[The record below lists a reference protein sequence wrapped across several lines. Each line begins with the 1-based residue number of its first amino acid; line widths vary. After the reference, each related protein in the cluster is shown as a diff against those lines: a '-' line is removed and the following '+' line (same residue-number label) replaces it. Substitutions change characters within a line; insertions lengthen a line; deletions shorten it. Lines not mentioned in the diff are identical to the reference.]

1 MSELFRKTYQM
12 RQRNSKLWALLA
24 FLLAFAGTT
33 TLHAQEY
40 FGRNKPSYEAFNFDV
55 YRSPNFEIYFYLK
68 NAERRKELAD
78 FAELWYGY
86 HQNLLTDTFSVKNP
100 LIFYNDHADF
110 QQTNTISG
118 GVGVGTGGV
127 TEAFKNRVIMPI
139 ALTNQATYQVLG
151 HELVHAFQF
160 NRILN
165 GDSTSIQNLG
175 NLPLWIVEGMAEY
188 MSTGSVDPHTSLWM
202 RDAVLNDDV
211 PTIDQLNNPKY
222 FPYRYGHAFW
232 VFLTGLKGDYII
244 EPFFKAVAILGV
256 DNAIETVLGMKKKD
270 FSQLWQD
277 AIKAQFKPM
286 VEGKEKNTF
295 GKPILDDKD
304 GGQMNISP
312 AISPDGKYVLFTS
325 ERNLF
330 STDIFLADAT
340 NGQIMKTVASTTR
353 GGNIDFFDFLESSG
367 TWAPDSKRVAVVG
380 FKRGRNVLLV
390 KSPFT
395 GKTVDE
401 FVLGDLPAFSNP
413 SWSPDGKTIVV
424 SGLKEGHTDL
434 YAFNIRTKT
443 LKQLT
448 NDKYSEIQPTW
459 SDDGQRLYFSTDQKA
474 WENGRTYGRLTFNL
488 ASIDVNTSAVTHYEE
503 VFPGADNLNPQVDTA
518 GNIIFM
524 SNPDGYRNIYR
535 YNLRTK
541 EVTQLTDLA
550 VGITGISH
558 YSPAISVDRKRDR
571 VLYTLYNKRGYS
583 IYRATSKDFLD
594 KKVDPKEVTYEAAK
608 LPRVNRAVK
617 SIIDQQL
624 HGIDQNI
631 AQETAPLEKV
641 PFKSKFKLDFLT
653 GGGGIGVGTNNLF
666 GTNTGLA
673 GGIQALFSDILGNNQ
688 VIANVALNGQIQDFG
703 GMLTYINR
711 KGKFQW
717 GGSLMHIP
725 YPYYAYDS
733 TYLENTN
740 AGPAVVDQYS
750 VYRIFQ
756 SGATGFVQYPFSS
769 TLRAE
774 AELDFTRI
782 SQSLRRIREYSQYDP
797 RYFDGRG
804 QPLGQD
810 QDKVGTLPGFSM
822 PGVGAA
828 IVGDKS
834 SFGLTA
840 PLQGHRF
847 RVGFRQYLGDIQFLN
862 PTLDFRG
869 YLRKKPFTFAARV
882 MHTGRYGRDAEN
894 TDVFP
899 PLFLGSP
906 WWVRGFQGNAAQNLE
921 RDGLVTYDNLVGT
934 KLAIFNAEVRIPL
947 LGPKRLALIP
957 TSIVPADLN
966 FFFDSGMI
974 WTRFEQFDFE
984 APNGKKLIRP
994 LSSVGASL
1002 RVNLFG
1008 ALILEPYYAIPLIKG
1023 APGGFGL
1030 NFMPGW

>member
-1 MSELFRKTYQM
+1 M
-12 RQRNSKLWALLA
+12 RHRSKLWTLAA
-24 FLLAFAGTT
+24 FLLALTATS
-33 TLHAQEY
+33 TLQAQEY
-40 FGRNKPSYEAFNFDV
+40 FGRNKPSYESFNFDV
-55 YRSPNFEIYFYLK
+55 YRTPNFEIYYYLK
-68 NAERRKELAD
+68 NAERRKDLAD
-78 FAELWYGY
+78 FTELWYRY
-86 HQNLLTDTFSVKNP
+86 HQNLLTDTFSTLNP

-188 MSTGSVDPHTSLWM
+188 MSIGSVDPHTALWM
-202 RDAVLNDDV
+202 RDAVLNDDI
-211 PTIDQLNNPKY
+211 PTIDQLDNPKY

-232 VFLTGLKGDYII
+232 SFLTGLKSDRVI
-244 EPFFKAVAILGV
+244 EPFFKSVAIFGV
-256 DNAIETVLGMKKKD
+256 DNAITGVLGMNKKD
-270 FSQLWQD
+270 FSKLWQD
-277 AIKAQFKPM
+277 AITAQFKPM
-286 VEGKEKNTF
+286 VEGKEKNTY
-295 GKPILDDKD
+295 GKPILDNKD
-304 GGQMNISP
+304 GGEMNISP
-312 AISPDGKYVLFTS
+312 SISPDGKYVLFTS

-340 NGQIMKTVASTTR
+340 NGQIMKTVASTAR
-353 GGNIDFFDFLESSG
+353 GGNVDFFDFLESSG
-367 TWAPDSKRVAVVG
+367 AWSPDSKRVALVG
-380 FKRGRNVLLV
+380 FKRGRNVLLI

-401 FVLGDLPAFSNP
+401 FNLGDLPAFSNP

-434 YAFNIRTKT
+434 YAFNIRTRT

-448 NDKYSEIQPTW
+448 DDKYSEIQPTW
-459 SDDGQRLYFSTDQKA
+459 SEDGQTLYFSTDQKA

-488 ASIDVNTSAVTHYEE
+488 ASMDLVSEAVTHYDD

-518 GNIIFM
+518 GNIVFL
-524 SNPDGYRNIYR
+524 SNRDGYRNLYR
-535 YNLRTK
+535 YDPDSK

-550 VGITGISH
+550 VGITGISQ

-571 VLYTLYNKRGYS
+571 ILYTLYNKRGYS
-583 IYRATSKDFLD
+583 IYRGTSKDFLD
-594 KKVDPKEVTYEAAK
+594 KIVDPKEVTYAAAQ
-608 LPRVNRAVK
+608 LPRLNRAIK
-617 SIIDQQL
+617 STIDQQI
-624 HGIDQNI
+624 GAIDQAI
-631 AQETAPLEKV
+631 AGETATLQEV

-653 GGGGIGVGTNNLF
+653 GGGGIGVGNNLF
-666 GTNTGLA
+666 GTNAGLA
-673 GGIQALFSDILGNNQ
+673 GGVQALFSDILGNNQ
-688 VIANVALNGQIQDFG
+688 IMANVALNGQIQDFG
-703 GMLTYINR
+703 GMVTYLNR

-717 GGSLMHIP
+717 GGSIMHIP

-733 TYLENTN
+733 TYLENSDI
-740 AGPAVVDQYS
+740 GQVVVDQYS

-756 SGATGFVQYPFSS
+756 SGVTGFVQYPFSS

-774 AELDFTRI
+774 AELDFSRI
-782 SQSLRRIREYSQYDP
+782 SQSLRQIKEYSQYDP
-797 RYFDGRG
+797 FFFDGRG
-804 QPLGQD
+804 RPLGQD
-810 QDKVGTLPGFSM
+810 QEKVGNLPGFTM

-828 IVGDKS
+828 LVGDKS
-834 SFGLTA
+834 NFGLTA
-840 PLQGHRF
+840 PLQGYRF

-882 MHTGRYGRDAEN
+882 MHTGRYGRDSEN

-906 WWVRGFQGNAAQNLE
+906 WWVRGFQGNVAQNLE
-921 RDGLVTYDNLVGT
+921 RDGLITFDNLVGT
-934 KLAIFNAEVRIPL
+934 KMGLFNAEVRIPL
-947 LGPKRLALIP
+947 LGPKQLALIP

-966 FFFDSGMI
+966 FFFDSGII
-974 WTRFEQFDFE
+974 WTRFDQFNFE
-984 APNGKKLIRP
+984 GPNGKSLIRP

-1023 APGGFGL
+1023 AQGAFGL

>member
-1 MSELFRKTYQM
+1 M
-12 RQRNSKLWALLA
+12 RHRSKLWTLAA
-24 FLLAFAGTT
+24 FLLAFTGTT
-33 TLHAQEY
+33 TLQAQEY
-40 FGRNKPSYEAFNFDV
+40 FGRNKPSYESFNFDV
-55 YRSPNFEIYFYLK
+55 YRSPNFEIYYYLK
-68 NAERRKELAD
+68 NAERRKDLAD
-78 FAELWYGY
+78 FAELWYNY
-86 HQNLLTDTFSVKNP
+86 HRNLLGDTFSIKNP

-165 GDSTSIQNLG
+165 GDSTNIQSLG
-175 NLPLWIVEGMAEY
+175 NLPLWVVEGMAEY
-188 MSTGSVDPHTSLWM
+188 MSTGSVDPHTALWM

-211 PTIDQLNNPKY
+211 PTIDQLDNPKY

-232 VFLTGLKGDYII
+232 SFLTGLKSDRII
-244 EPFFKAVAILGV
+244 EPFFKSVAIFGV
-256 DNAIETVLGMKKKD
+256 DNAITGVLGMNKKD
-270 FSQLWQD
+270 FSKLWQD
-277 AIKAQFKPM
+277 AITAQFKPM
-286 VEGKEKNTF
+286 IEGKEKNVF

-312 AISPDGKYVLFTS
+312 SISPDGKYVLFTS

-340 NGQIMKTVASTTR
+340 NGQIMKTVASTAR

-367 TWAPDSKRVAVVG
+367 AWSPDSKRVALVG
-380 FKRGRNVLLV
+380 FKRGRNVLLI

-395 GKTVDE
+395 GKTVEE
-401 FVLGDLPAFSNP
+401 FNLGDLPAFSNP

-434 YAFNIRTKT
+434 YAFNIRTRT

-459 SDDGQRLYFSTDQKA
+459 SEDGQTLYFSTDQKA

-488 ASIDVNTSAVTHYEE
+488 ASLDMVSNAVTHYDE

-518 GNIIFM
+518 GNLVFL
-524 SNPDGYRNIYR
+524 SNPDGYRNMYR
-535 YNLRTK
+535 YDLKSK

-571 VLYTLYNKRGYS
+571 ILYTLYNKRGYS
-583 IYRATSKDFLD
+583 IYRGTSKDFLD
-594 KKVDPKEVTYEAAK
+594 KKVDPKVVTYAAAQ
-608 LPRVNRAVK
+608 LPRLNPTVK
-617 SIIDQQL
+617 SVIDRQIGAIDQT
-624 HGIDQNI
+624 I
-631 AQETAPLEKV
+631 AGETAALQEV

-653 GGGGIGVGTNNLF
+653 GGGGIGVGNNLF
-666 GTNTGLA
+666 GTNAGLA
-673 GGIQALFSDILGNNQ
+673 GGVQALFSDILGNNQ
-688 VIANVALNGQIQDFG
+688 IMANIALNGQIQDFG
-703 GMLTYINR
+703 GMVTYLNR

-717 GGSLMHIP
+717 GGSIMHIP
-725 YPYYAYDS
+725 YPYYSYEGAYI
-733 TYLENTN
+733 ENSDL
-740 AGPAVVDQYS
+740 GQVVVDEYS

-756 SGATGFVQYPFSS
+756 SGGSGFVQYPFSS

-774 AELDFTRI
+774 AELDFSRI
-782 SQSLRRIREYSQYDP
+782 SQSLRKIKEYSQYDP
-797 RYFDGRG
+797 FSIDGRG
-804 QPLGQD
+804 RPLGQD
-810 QDKVGTLPGFSM
+810 QEKVGDLPGFSM

-834 SFGLTA
+834 NFGLTA
-840 PLQGHRF
+840 PLQGYRF
-847 RVGFRQYLGDIQFLN
+847 RVGARQYLGDIQFLN
-862 PTLDFRG
+862 PTIDFRG
-869 YLRKKPFTFAARV
+869 YLRKKPFTFAGRV
-882 MHTGRYGRDAEN
+882 MHTGRYGRDSKN
-894 TDVFP
+894 TEVFP

-906 WWVRGFQGNAAQNLE
+906 WWVRGFQGNVAQNLL
-921 RDGLVTYDNLVGT
+921 RDTLLTQDNLIGT
-934 KLAIFNAEVRIPL
+934 KIGVFNAEVRIPL
-947 LGPKRLALIP
+947 FGPKQLALIP
-957 TSIVPADLN
+957 SNIVPADLN
-966 FFFDSGMI
+966 FFFDLGMI
-974 WTRFEQFDFE
+974 WTSFDQFKDE
-984 APNGKKLIRP
+984 DLNGKNLIRP

-1023 APGGFGL
+1023 AKGAFGL

>member
-1 MSELFRKTYQM
+1 M
-12 RQRNSKLWALLA
+12 RHRSKLWTLVA
-24 FLLAFAGTT
+24 FLLAFTGTT
-33 TLHAQEY
+33 TLQAQEY
-40 FGRNKPSYEAFNFDV
+40 FGRNKPSYESFNFDV
-55 YRSPNFEIYFYLK
+55 YRSPNFEIYYYLK
-68 NAERRKELAD
+68 NAERRKDLAD
-78 FAELWYGY
+78 HAELWYNY
-86 HQNLLTDTFSVKNP
+86 HRNLLGDTFSIKNP

-165 GDSTSIQNLG
+165 GDSTSIQSLG
-175 NLPLWIVEGMAEY
+175 NLPLWVVEGMAEY
-188 MSTGSVDPHTSLWM
+188 MSIGSVDPHTALWM

-211 PTIDQLNNPKY
+211 PTIDQLDNPKY

-232 VFLTGLKGDYII
+232 SFLTGLKSDRII
-244 EPFFKAVAILGV
+244 EPFFKSVAIFGV
-256 DNAIETVLGMKKKD
+256 DNAITGVLGMNKKD
-270 FSQLWQD
+270 FSKLWQD
-277 AIKAQFKPM
+277 AITTQFKPL
-286 VEGKEKNTF
+286 VEGKEKNTY
-295 GKPILDDKD
+295 GKPILDNKD
-304 GGQMNISP
+304 GGEMNISP
-312 AISPDGKYVLFTS
+312 SISPDGKYVLFTS

-330 STDIFLADAT
+330 STDIFLADAA
-340 NGQIMKTVASTTR
+340 NGQIMKTVASTAR
-353 GGNIDFFDFLESSG
+353 GGNVDFFDFLESSG
-367 TWAPDSKRVAVVG
+367 AWSPDSKRVALIG
-380 FKRGRNVLLV
+380 FKRGRNVLLI

-401 FVLGDLPAFSNP
+401 FNLGDLPAFSNP

-434 YAFNIRTKT
+434 YAFNIRTRT

-448 NDKYSEIQPTW
+448 DDKYSEIQPTW
-459 SDDGQRLYFSTDQKA
+459 SEDGQTLYFSTDQKA

-488 ASIDVNTSAVTHYEE
+488 ASMDMVNNAVTHYDE

-518 GNIIFM
+518 GNIVFL
-524 SNPDGYRNIYR
+524 SNRDGYRNLYR
-535 YNLRTK
+535 YDPDSK

-550 VGITGISH
+550 VGITGISQ

-571 VLYTLYNKRGYS
+571 ILYTLYNKRGYS
-583 IYRATSKDFLD
+583 IYRGTSKDFLD
-594 KKVDPKEVTYEAAK
+594 KKVDPKEVTYAAAQ
-608 LPRVNRAVK
+608 LPRLNRAVK
-617 SIIDQQL
+617 STIDQQI
-624 HGIDQNI
+624 GSIDQAI
-631 AQETAPLEKV
+631 AGETAALQEV

-653 GGGGIGVGTNNLF
+653 GGGGIGVGNNLF
-666 GTNTGLA
+666 GTNAGLA
-673 GGIQALFSDILGNNQ
+673 GGVQALFSDILGNNQ
-688 VIANVALNGQIQDFG
+688 IMANVALNGQIQDFG
-703 GMLTYINR
+703 GMVTYLNR

-717 GGSLMHIP
+717 GGSIMHIP

-733 TYLENTN
+733 TYLENSDI
-740 AGPAVVDQYS
+740 GQVVVDQYS

-756 SGATGFVQYPFSS
+756 SGVTGFVQYPFSS

-774 AELDFTRI
+774 AELDFSRI
-782 SQSLRRIREYSQYDP
+782 SQSLRRIKEYSLYDP
-797 RYFDGRG
+797 FFFDGRG
-804 QPLGQD
+804 QPLRQD
-810 QDKVGTLPGFSM
+810 QEKVGSLPGFTL

-834 SFGLTA
+834 NFGLTA
-840 PLQGHRF
+840 PLQGYRF

-882 MHTGRYGRDAEN
+882 MHTGRYGRDSEN
-894 TDVFP
+894 TDIFP

-906 WWVRGFQGNAAQNLE
+906 WWIRGFQGNVAQNLE
-921 RDGLVTYDNLVGT
+921 RDGLITFDNLVGT
-934 KLAIFNAEVRIPL
+934 KMGLFNAEVRIPL
-947 LGPKRLALIP
+947 LGPKQLALIP

-966 FFFDSGMI
+966 FFFDSGII
-974 WTRFEQFDFE
+974 WTRFDQFNFE
-984 APNGKKLIRP
+984 APNGKSLIRP

-1023 APGGFGL
+1023 AKGAFGL

>member
-1 MSELFRKTYQM
+1 M
-12 RQRNSKLWALLA
+12 RQHSKLWMLLA
-24 FLLAFAGTT
+24 FLLAFAGTS
-33 TLHAQEY
+33 LQAQEY
-40 FGRNKPSYEAFNFDV
+40 FGRNKPSYESFNFDV
-55 YRSPNFEIYFYLK
+55 YRSPNFEIYYYLK
-68 NAERRKELAD
+68 NAERRKDLAD
-78 FAELWYGY
+78 FAELWYRY
-86 HQNLLTDTFSVKNP
+86 HQNLLSDTFSLLNP

-175 NLPLWIVEGMAEY
+175 NLPLWVVEGMAEY
-188 MSTGSVDPHTSLWM
+188 MSTGSVDPHTALWM

-232 VFLTGLKGDYII
+232 SFLTGLKSDRVI
-244 EPFFKAVAILGV
+244 EPFFKSVAMFGV
-256 DNAIETVLGMKKKD
+256 DSAIPMVLGMNKKE

-277 AIKAQFKPM
+277 AIKAHFKPQI
-286 VEGKEKNTF
+286 EGKEKNTF

-312 AISPDGKYVLFTS
+312 AMSPDGKYVLFTS

-330 STDIFLADAT
+330 STDVFLADAT
-340 NGQIMKTVASTTR
+340 NGQIMKTVASTAR

-367 TWAPDSKRVAVVG
+367 TWSPDSKRVALVG
-380 FKRGRNVLLV
+380 FKRGRNVLLI

-395 GKTVDE
+395 GKTLDE
-401 FVLGDLPAFSNP
+401 FTISDLPAFSNP
-413 SWSPDGKTIVV
+413 SWSPDGRTIVV
-424 SGLKEGHTDL
+424 SGLKEGNTDL
-434 YAFNIRTKT
+434 YAFDIRNRT
-443 LKQLT
+443 LRQLT
-448 NDKYSEIQPTW
+448 NDKYSEIQPAW
-459 SDDGQRLYFSTDQKA
+459 SEDGQTLYFSTDEKA

-488 ASIDVNTSAVTHYEE
+488 ASLDLAGGQVTHYDD
-503 VFPGADNLNPQVDTA
+503 VFPGADNLNPQIDTA
-518 GNIIFM
+518 GNIIFL
-524 SNPDGYRNIYR
+524 SNRDGYRNLYR
-535 YNLRTK
+535 YDPDRK

-558 YSPAISVDRKRDR
+558 YSPAVSVDRKRDR

-594 KKVDPKEVTYEAAK
+594 KKVDPKDVTYAAAQ
-608 LPRVNRAVK
+608 LPRVNRALK
-617 SIIDQQL
+617 SIIDQQINS
-624 HGIDQNI
+624 IDETI
-631 AQETAPLEKV
+631 VGESTAILQEV

-653 GGGGIGVGTNNLF
+653 GGGGVGVGNNLF
-666 GTNTGLA
+666 GTNAGLA
-673 GGIQALFSDILGNNQ
+673 GGVQALFSDILGNNQ
-688 VIANVALNGQIQDFG
+688 IMANVALNGQVQDLG
-703 GMLTYINR
+703 GMVTYLNR

-717 GGSLMHIP
+717 GGSIMHIP

-733 TYLENTN
+733 TYVENSDI
-740 AGPAVVDQYS
+740 GPVVVDQFS

-756 SGATGFVQYPFSS
+756 SGVTGFVQYPFSS

-782 SQSLRRIREYSQYDP
+782 SQSLRRIKEYSQYDP
-797 RYFDGRG
+797 RFFDGRG

-810 QDKVGTLPGFSM
+810 QERVGTLPGFSM

-834 SFGLTA
+834 NFGLTA

-847 RVGFRQYLGDIQFLN
+847 RVGFRQYIGDIQFLN
-862 PTLDFRG
+862 PTVDFRG
-869 YLRKKPFTFAARV
+869 YLRKKPFTFAGRI
-882 MHTGRYGRDAEN
+882 MHTGRYGRDSEN

-906 WWVRGFQGNAAQNLE
+906 WWVRGFQGNVAQNLE

-947 LGPKRLALIP
+947 LGPKQLSLIP
-957 TSIVPADLN
+957 SNIVPADLN

-984 APNGKKLIRP
+984 APNGKNLIRP

-1008 ALILEPYYAIPLIKG
+1008 ALILEPYYAVPLIKG
-1023 APGGFGL
+1023 AKGAFGL

>member
-1 MSELFRKTYQM
+1 M
-12 RQRNSKLWALLA
+12 RHRSKLWTLAA
-24 FLLAFAGTT
+24 FLLAFTGTT
-33 TLHAQEY
+33 TLQAQEY
-40 FGRNKPSYEAFNFDV
+40 FGRNKPSYESFNFDV
-55 YRSPNFEIYFYLK
+55 YRSPNFEIYYYLK
-68 NAERRKELAD
+68 NADRRKDLAD
-78 FAELWYGY
+78 FAELWYNY
-86 HQNLLTDTFSVKNP
+86 HRNLLGDTFTVKNP

-175 NLPLWIVEGMAEY
+175 NLPLWVVEGMAEY
-188 MSTGSVDPHTSLWM
+188 MSTGSVDPHTALWM

-232 VFLTGLKGDYII
+232 SFLTGLKSDRII
-244 EPFFKAVAILGV
+244 EPFFKSVAIFGV
-256 DNAIETVLGMKKKD
+256 DNAIINVLGMNKKD
-270 FSQLWQD
+270 FSTLWQE
-277 AIKAQFKPM
+277 AINKQFKPM
-286 VEGKEKNTF
+286 IEGKEKNVF

-312 AISPDGKYVLFTS
+312 SISPDGKYVLFTS

-340 NGQIMKTVASTTR
+340 NGQIMKTVASTAR
-353 GGNIDFFDFLESSG
+353 GGNVDFFDFLESSG
-367 TWAPDSKRVAVVG
+367 AWSPDSKRVALVG
-380 FKRGRNVLLV
+380 FKRGRNVLLI

-401 FVLGDLPAFSNP
+401 FNLGDLPAFSNP

-434 YAFNIRTKT
+434 YSFNIRTRT

-448 NDKYSEIQPTW
+448 DDKYSEIQPTW
-459 SDDGQRLYFSTDQKA
+459 SEDGQTLYFSTDQKA

-488 ASIDVNTSAVTHYEE
+488 ASIDIVSGVVTHYDD

-518 GNIIFM
+518 GNIVFL
-524 SNPDGYRNIYR
+524 SNPDGYRNMYR
-535 YNLRTK
+535 YDLKTK

-571 VLYTLYNKRGYS
+571 ILYTLYNKRGYS
-583 IYRATSKDFLD
+583 IYRGTSKDFLD
-594 KKVDPKEVTYEAAK
+594 KKVDPKEVTYAAAQ
-608 LPRVNRAVK
+608 LPRLNPAVK
-617 SIIDQQL
+617 SVIDQQI
-624 HGIDQNI
+624 GAIDQVI
-631 AQETAPLEKV
+631 AGETASLQEV
-641 PFKSKFKLDFLT
+641 PFKSKFKLDFLS
-653 GGGGIGVGTNNLF
+653 GGGGLGVGNNLF
-666 GTNTGLA
+666 GTNAGMA
-673 GGIQALFSDILGNNQ
+673 GGVQAMFSDILGNNQ

-703 GMLTYINR
+703 GMVTYINR

-725 YPYYAYDS
+725 YPYYSYDS

-774 AELDFTRI
+774 AEMDFTRI
-782 SQSLRRIREYSQYDP
+782 SQSLRKIREYSQYDP
-797 RYFDGRG
+797 RFFDGRG
-804 QPLGQD
+804 QSLGQD
-810 QDKVGTLPGFSM
+810 QEKVGTLPGFSM

-834 SFGLTA
+834 NFGLTS
-840 PLQGHRF
+840 PLQGYRF

-862 PTLDFRG
+862 PTIDFRG

-882 MHTGRYGRDAEN
+882 MHTGRYGRDSEN

-906 WWVRGFQGNAAQNLE
+906 WWVRGFQGNVAQNLE
-921 RDGLVTYDNLVGT
+921 RDGLVTFDNLVGT
-934 KLAIFNAEVRIPL
+934 KMGIFNAEVRIPL
-947 LGPKRLALIP
+947 LGPKQLSLIP
-957 TSIVPADLN
+957 SNIVPADLN
-966 FFFDSGMI
+966 FFFDSGII

-984 APNGKKLIRP
+984 GPNGKNLIRP
-994 LSSVGASL
+994 LSSVGASV

-1008 ALILEPYYAIPLIKG
+1008 ALILEPYYAIPLLKG
-1023 APGGFGL
+1023 AKGAFGL